1 VRYQQRAATES
12 AAKAAPTVQVD
23 PPTKGTTMMHLV
35 LVIDID
41 GDVDQ
46 SGLER
51 LRTHLN
57 LKKFG
62 RLTDD
67 WDQQFGYRK
76 IERVNGHY
84 TKIVLYREFDGSWQ
98 VQVIDTKE
106 LDPDAHEF
114 ALLRDELVGGITSAG
129 YQATVRANP
138 T

>member
-1 VRYQQRAATES
+1 
-12 AAKAAPTVQVD
+12 
-23 PPTKGTTMMHLV
+23 MMHDI
-35 LVIDID
+35 LVIDIR

-46 SGLER
+46 SGLDR

-76 IERVNGHY
+76 IERASGQY

-98 VQVIDTKE
+98 VQVIDTEK

-114 ALLRDELVGGITSAG
+114 ALLRGELVDGIGAAG
-129 YQATVRANP
+129 YQATVRAKP
-138 T
+138 TFGAP